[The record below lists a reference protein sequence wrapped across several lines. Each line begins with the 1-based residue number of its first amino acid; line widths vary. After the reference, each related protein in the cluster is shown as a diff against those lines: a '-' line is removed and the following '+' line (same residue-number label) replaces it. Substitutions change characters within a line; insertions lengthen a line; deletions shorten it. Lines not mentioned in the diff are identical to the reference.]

1 MLFGYTDGV
10 TEPENEF
17 GEMFGEQ
24 RLIDVLVKNSTRE
37 APAIFQ
43 AVVDAVVQFTGGG
56 ELQDDMSMVIARRK
70 PVA

>member
-1 MLFGYTDGV
+1 
-10 TEPENEF
+10 
-17 GEMFGEQ
+17 MFGEQ